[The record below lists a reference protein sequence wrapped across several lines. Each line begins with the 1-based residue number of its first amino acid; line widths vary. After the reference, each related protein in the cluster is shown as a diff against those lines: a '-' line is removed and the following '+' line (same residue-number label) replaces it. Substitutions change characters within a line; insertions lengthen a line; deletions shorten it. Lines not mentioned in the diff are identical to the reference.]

1 MNSLRL
7 SLLTVVGLQVGAVI
21 TGSVVIETLFA
32 LPGVGRLLVDSILQR
47 DLIMVQGIALVVAVS
62 YVLVNFAVD
71 LAYTYLDPRV
81 RRDRTAASS

>member
-1 MNSLRL
+1 MI
-7 SLLTVVGLQVGAVI
+7 I

-32 LPGVGRLLVDSILQR
+32 LPGVGRLLVDSIFQR
-47 DLIMVQGIALVVAVS
+47 DLVMVQGIALVVAVS

-81 RRDRTAASS
+81 RRGRAAASA